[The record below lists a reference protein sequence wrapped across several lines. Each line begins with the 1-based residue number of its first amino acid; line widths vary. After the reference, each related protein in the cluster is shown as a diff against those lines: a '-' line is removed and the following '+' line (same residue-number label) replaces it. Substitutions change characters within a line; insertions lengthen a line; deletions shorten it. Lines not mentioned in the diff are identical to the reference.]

1 MGQFVSTMEQQLT
14 ENAVRILSESMNKFV
29 FDACEIGRNI
39 RQHPFG
45 LFLIIQLSL
54 FLFLV
59 NLKLL
64 LVVLRD
70 PLGLSVF
77 ITAVGILMFY
87 LWNNRTMGKFTVIF
101 IYQ

>member
-14 ENAVRILSESMNKFV
+14 ENAVKILSESMNKFV
-29 FDACEIGRNI
+29 LDACEIGRNI

-45 LFLIIQLSL
+45 LFLIIQISL
-54 FLFLV
+54 LLFLV

-70 PLGLSVF
+70 PLGLPFFV
-77 ITAVGILMFY
+77 TAVGIVIFY
-87 LWNNRTMGKFTVIF
+87 LWNNQTMGKLTVIF

>member
-29 FDACEIGRNI
+29 LDACEIGRNI
-39 RQHPFG
+39 RQNPFG

-54 FLFLV
+54 LLFLV

-64 LVVLRD
+64 LVVLHD
-70 PLGLSVF
+70 PLGLPLFV
-77 ITAVGILMFY
+77 TAVGIFMFY
-87 LWNNRTMGKFTVIF
+87 LWNNQTMGKLTVIV